1 MHATCIQELLLTVMG
16 RTVFVEGNLLMHRF
30 LQPSKQSASTK
41 LNLSNLIFAAQTVA
55 AALCLSVDVN
65 VVN

>member
-1 MHATCIQELLLTVMG
+1 MLVG